1 MGGFRDAPER
11 GHIPL
16 GFVLPFRCCVASAVE
31 PGPPLRIHFEKE
43 GGTGAKARCA
53 LVTEPDTIGRF
64 QVLGRSRAAREDDR
78 NNKEKCR

>member
-1 MGGFRDAPER
+1 MGGFSNAAER
-11 GHIPL
+11 GHVPQ
-16 GFVLPFRCCVASAVE
+16 GFVLAFRGGVASAVE
-31 PGPPLRIHFEKE
+31 PGPALRIHFEKE